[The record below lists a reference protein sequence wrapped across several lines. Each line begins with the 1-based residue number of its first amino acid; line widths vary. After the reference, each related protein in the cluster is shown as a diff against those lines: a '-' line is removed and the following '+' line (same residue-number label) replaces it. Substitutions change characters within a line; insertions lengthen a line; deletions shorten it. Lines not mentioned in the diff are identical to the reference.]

1 MNENEFQNYQFL
13 EDAAI
18 LSLNGTWRVLREK
31 LNKKI
36 SKIKETDSLDHD
48 GLNTLV
54 DALNAFDK
62 QIRKAKSRTDEPTI
76 KSATKQVT
84 RKDGTTKTQRTSEE
98 AFEEYIDEYFSTDN
112 VISKSSRSRR
122 RNSPIQRRETDSR
135 ILEPVVH
142 KRRYFQSHRCRSI
155 HIT

>member
-36 SKIKETDSLDHD
+36 SKIKETDSLDLD

-54 DALNAFDK
+54 G
-62 QIRKAKSRTDEPTI
+62 R
-76 KSATKQVT
+76 
-84 RKDGTTKTQRTSEE
+84 
-98 AFEEYIDEYFSTDN
+98 FE
-112 VISKSSRSRR
+112 RH
-122 RNSPIQRRETDSR
+122 REW
-135 ILEPVVH
+135 I
-142 KRRYFQSHRCRSI
+142 F
-155 HIT
+155 

>member
-36 SKIKETDSLDHD
+36 SKIKETDSLDFD

-54 DALNAFDK
+54 DG
-62 QIRKAKSRTDEPTI
+62 
-76 KSATKQVT
+76 V
-84 RKDGTTKTQRTSEE
+84 
-98 AFEEYIDEYFSTDN
+98 
-112 VISKSSRSRR
+112 
-122 RNSPIQRRETDSR
+122 
-135 ILEPVVH
+135 
-142 KRRYFQSHRCRSI
+142 
-155 HIT
+155 